1 MNVNPIPTLDER
13 INDIRMRTAAIVN
26 EEILP
31 NEAQALDRGRSGDA
45 SDRERARGAAAAGGD
60 QGGVRKAGLW
70 APHLPKEYGGMGLD
84 FLAHAYM
91 NEVLAYGIGAG
102 SAVRRRRAQLG
113 QPDDPRQVRHR
124 GAEAEVAAAA
134 DRGQDGVRASR

>member
-1 MNVNPIPTLDER
+1 MPMNVKPVPTLDER

-31 NEAQALDRGRSGDA
+31 NEKKLWRGRSSGADEA
-45 SDRERARGAAAAGGD
+45 ERKESAELRTHVKERVKQD
-60 QGGVRKAGLW
+60 GLW
-70 APHLPKEYGGMGLD
+70 APHLPQEYGGMGLD

-102 SAVRRRRAQLG
+102 SLFGVVAPNSGNQTILVKYGTEAQKQKWLL
-113 QPDDPRQVRHR
+113 PLI
-124 GAEAEVAAAA
+124 
-134 DRGQDGVRASR
+134 DGTL